1 MAAVPVN
8 ILIDQGANFDT
19 SFYITN
25 QDGTPLNM
33 AGYTGEAA
41 LKKSFSAKE
50 TDRIPFTLSFLDR
63 TLGHVQIALTPTE
76 TSALSR
82 RRYVYDILL
91 TSPNAYKTRVIEGIA
106 EINYGVS

>member
-1 MAAVPVN
+1 MAAVPVT

-41 LKKSFSAKE
+41 LKKSFSAPE
-50 TDRIPFTLSFLDR
+50 TDKIPFTLSFLDR
-63 TLGHVQIALTPTE
+63 TLGHVQIALTSNE

-91 TSPNAYKTRVIEGIA
+91 TSPNAYKTRVIEGLA

>member
-41 LKKSFSAKE
+41 LKKSFTAPDGDK
-50 TDRIPFTLSFLDR
+50 IPFSLSFLDR
-63 TLGHVQIALTPTE
+63 TLGHIQIALSSTE
-76 TSALSR
+76 TNALTK

-91 TSPNAYKTRVIEGIA
+91 NSPNDYKTRVIEGLV
-106 EINYGVS
+106 EINLGVS